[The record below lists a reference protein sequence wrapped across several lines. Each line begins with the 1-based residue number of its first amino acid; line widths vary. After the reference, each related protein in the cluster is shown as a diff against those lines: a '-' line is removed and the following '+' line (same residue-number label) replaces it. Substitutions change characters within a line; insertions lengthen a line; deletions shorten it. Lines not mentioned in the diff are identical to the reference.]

1 MPTGIQSRQNRPP
14 INKPRYTPAQMAQAL
29 RMNYGNARAT
39 ARVLGCERHTVLEYC
54 KRHPECEAARQEG
67 PEARVDLAEQKL
79 AEAIED
85 REGWAI
91 QLALRGQGAK
101 RGHAEK
107 SETTIQLDV
116 SKLTDEQLA
125 DLASGKSPLAVL
137 AGTPREG

>member
-1 MPTGIQSRQNRPP
+1 MPTRSQPRRNLPP
-14 INKPRYTPAQMAQAL
+14 INKPRYTPAIMADAL
-29 RMNYGNARAT
+29 RKNYGNAAAT

-101 RGHAEK
+101 RGHSEK
-107 SETTIQLDV
+107 TETTINLDY
-116 SKLTDEQLA
+116 SRLTIEQLQQIA
-125 DLASGKSPLAVL
+125 AGKDPLAVL
-137 AGTPREG
+137 AGSSS

>member
-1 MPTGIQSRQNRPP
+1 
-14 INKPRYTPAQMAQAL
+14 MADAL
-29 RMNYGNARAT
+29 RKNYGNASAT

-54 KRHPECEAARQEG
+54 KRHPECEVARQEG
-67 PEARVDLAEQKL
+67 PEARVDLAEVKL

-107 SETTIQLDV
+107 SETTITFDP

-125 DLASGKSPLAVL
+125 EIAAGKNPIAVL
-137 AGTPREG
+137 TGTTS